1 MNIKTKT
8 GLFRLTVLWTVLSA
22 GSLVFASQQEFAEIS
37 PAGLRGEESGQ
48 TLLAQASSI
57 YGGGGSIT
65 QVDAEVES
73 DGSEVVTIRSI
84 VPIQYTAFKLMN
96 PLRLVL
102 DFPKMNKGDLE
113 DRIDVRQGLVD
124 SIRSIY
130 FSESDV
136 LRVEIALNKA
146 VVYDIQKPMSNRLVI
161 SLQEATSQMAEVSGS
176 STTETTKE
184 ATQEKTEQES
194 TASLDPCAPMFA
206 GGTEKISLDF
216 QGADIRNIFRIF
228 SEISEFNLILGTDVQ
243 GTVNL
248 RLLDVPWNEA
258 FDLVLTNNGLGK
270 FCQGDNIVQVATLA
284 TLNRRA
290 NAQVAADQ
298 AQADAEEQARLSADL
313 VTEVRRINNATITEL
328 ATSLDAVRT
337 ERGRVTVDARTNT
350 IIMSDIQESV
360 EKMLDLVKLLDIE
373 TPQVTIEAR
382 IVEVQKTFAQELGI
396 QWGLTGTLDRNLT
409 SGLNRDL
416 IITDGAGA
424 QGSTTPGGTAVS
436 NFMVDLGLA
445 AATSGFGIL
454 LGNVLAGLDLDIR
467 LNALESQN
475 VLRIIS
481 APKVTTLDNKEA
493 RITQGSKVPFV
504 TTSTEGNTTE
514 FYDAALS
521 LTVTPHITPEDK
533 VYMVIEA
540 TNNSVGS
547 TVTTGGVASVLLT
560 TEEAK
565 TEVLVDSGETTV
577 LGGVYKRTLTDTE
590 SSVPLFSKIPF
601 LGYLFKN
608 QVGSDVVTEL
618 LVFVTPTVV
627 QNQ

>member
-37 PAGLRGEESGQ
+37 PAGLRVEESGQ

-57 YGGGGSIT
+57 YGRGGSIT

-136 LRVEIALNKA
+136 LRMEIALNKA

-161 SLQEATSQMAEVSGS
+161 SLQEATSQMAQVSGS

-184 ATQEKTEQES
+184 VTQEKTEQES
-194 TASLDPCAPMFA
+194 TVSLDSCAPMFA

-228 SEISEFNLILGTDVQ
+228 SEISEFNLVLGTDVQ

-373 TPQVTIEAR
+373 TPQVTIEAGSSKFKR
-382 IVEVQKTFAQELGI
+382 LSR
-396 QWGLTGTLDRNLT
+396 RNWVS
-409 SGLNRDL
+409 SG
-416 IITDGAGA
+416 
-424 QGSTTPGGTAVS
+424 V
-436 NFMVDLGLA
+436 
-445 AATSGFGIL
+445 
-454 LGNVLAGLDLDIR
+454 
-467 LNALESQN
+467 
-475 VLRIIS
+475 
-481 APKVTTLDNKEA
+481 
-493 RITQGSKVPFV
+493 
-504 TTSTEGNTTE
+504 
-514 FYDAALS
+514 
-521 LTVTPHITPEDK
+521 
-533 VYMVIEA
+533 
-540 TNNSVGS
+540 
-547 TVTTGGVASVLLT
+547 
-560 TEEAK
+560 
-565 TEVLVDSGETTV
+565 
-577 LGGVYKRTLTDTE
+577 
-590 SSVPLFSKIPF
+590 
-601 LGYLFKN
+601 
-608 QVGSDVVTEL
+608 
-618 LVFVTPTVV
+618 
-627 QNQ
+627 

>member
-8 GLFRLTVLWTVLSA
+8 GLFGLTVLWTVLSA

-37 PAGLRGEESGQ
+37 PAGLRVEESGQ

-146 VVYDIQKPMSNRLVI
+146 VVYDIQKPTSNRLVI

-290 NAQVAADQ
+290 NVQVAADQ

-350 IIMSDIQESV
+350 IIMSDIQELV

-424 QGSTTPGGTAVS
+424 QGITTPGGTAAS
-436 NFMVDLGLA
+436 NFMVNLGLT

-475 VLRIIS
+475 LLRIIS

-493 RITQGSKVPFV
+493 KITQGSKVPFV

-514 FYDAALS
+514 FYDADLS

-533 VYMVIEA
+533 VYMVIDA

-560 TEEAK
+560 TEEAHA
-565 TEVLVDSGETTV
+565 EVLVDSGETTV

>member
-1 MNIKTKT
+1 M
-8 GLFRLTVLWTVLSA
+8 
-22 GSLVFASQQEFAEIS
+22 
-37 PAGLRGEESGQ
+37 
-48 TLLAQASSI
+48 
-57 YGGGGSIT
+57 
-65 QVDAEVES
+65 
-73 DGSEVVTIRSI
+73 
-84 VPIQYTAFKLMN
+84 
-96 PLRLVL
+96 
-102 DFPKMNKGDLE
+102 
-113 DRIDVRQGLVD
+113 
-124 SIRSIY
+124 
-130 FSESDV
+130 
-136 LRVEIALNKA
+136 
-146 VVYDIQKPMSNRLVI
+146 
-161 SLQEATSQMAEVSGS
+161 
-176 STTETTKE
+176 
-184 ATQEKTEQES
+184 
-194 TASLDPCAPMFA
+194 
-206 GGTEKISLDF
+206 
-216 QGADIRNIFRIF
+216 
-228 SEISEFNLILGTDVQ
+228 
-243 GTVNL
+243 
-248 RLLDVPWNEA
+248 
-258 FDLVLTNNGLGK
+258 
-270 FCQGDNIVQVATLA
+270 
-284 TLNRRA
+284 
-290 NAQVAADQ
+290 
-298 AQADAEEQARLSADL
+298 
-313 VTEVRRINNATITEL
+313 
-328 ATSLDAVRT
+328 
-337 ERGRVTVDARTNT
+337 TVDARTNT

-424 QGSTTPGGTAVS
+424 QGITTPGGTAVT
-436 NFMVDLGLA
+436 NFMVDLGLT

-475 VLRIIS
+475 LLRIIS

-514 FYDAALS
+514 FYDADLS
-521 LTVTPHITPEDK
+521 LTVTPHITPQDK
-533 VYMVIEA
+533 VYMVIDA

-627 QNQ
+627 QN